1 MPKIEN
7 KYINE
12 IANFISLT
20 ILELIRADDTI
31 DNNQW
36 VLDNLI
42 IEKKLKDI
50 EEDGET
56 DLLEVL
62 EEDEIANLLEYINE
76 NAGFYIKNY
85 FFDSDD
91 TECDFKELKKFVDA
105 CEALENACEDV
116 F

>member
-1 MPKIEN
+1 MLKIKN
-7 KYINE
+7 KHIRE
-12 IANFISLT
+12 ISDFISLT

-50 EEDGET
+50 KENGET
-56 DLLEVL
+56 DLLEIL
-62 EEDEIANLLEYINE
+62 DEDEIANLLEYINE
-76 NAGFYIKNY
+76 NAGFYVKNY

-105 CEALENACEDV
+105 CEALEKACGDI